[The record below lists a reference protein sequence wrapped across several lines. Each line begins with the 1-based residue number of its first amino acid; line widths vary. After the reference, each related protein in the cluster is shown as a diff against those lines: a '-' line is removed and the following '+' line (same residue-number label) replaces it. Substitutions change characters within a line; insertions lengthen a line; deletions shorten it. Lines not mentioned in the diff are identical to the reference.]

1 MRHPILCPEFDL
13 IKLNYVLANLLVRN
27 INELRYPLPKKVTA
41 IEQSEHDLHRDRE
54 YHKITHEEVHPNLN
68 GGPPIRK
75 RITHGYKRPA
85 PHVQGWSTWT

>member
-1 MRHPILCPEFDL
+1 MIR
-13 IKLNYVLANLLVRN
+13 KTTR
-27 INELRYPLPKKVTA
+27 ELRYSLQKKVTA

-68 GGPPIRK
+68 GGPPLRK

-85 PHVQGWSTWT
+85 PHVQGWTIRTQDQLLVQF